1 MRALAVIPARRASS
15 RLPAKPLAF
24 IAGRP
29 MVRHVYEASVASG
42 VFADVIVA
50 TDDPEIVSVVESFGG
65 QVELSSSQHRTGTDR
80 VAEVAARHAGF
91 DVVANV
97 QGDQPFVTESM
108 LRALVDPFGQDRAPE
123 MSTIGCPLPEGAA
136 DDPHVVKV
144 LLDRSDNAIYFSRA
158 PVPYRWNPGEAPVLH
173 HLGLYAFT
181 PQALGRYAG
190 LEPTPLEAIEGLEQ
204 LRALEHGWR
213 IRVGRTEA
221 GAIEVNTAEDLA
233 AARAQMGE
241 PSR

>member
-15 RLPAKPLAF
+15 RLPAKPLEL

-29 MVRHVYEASVASG
+29 MIRHVYEATVESG
-42 VFADVIVA
+42 CFADVVVA
-50 TDDPEIVSVVESFGG
+50 TDDAEICGVVEGFGG
-65 QVELSSSQHRTGTDR
+65 VAELTSTSHATGTDR
-80 VAEVAARHAGF
+80 VAEVSGRRDGF

-97 QGDQPFVTESM
+97 QGDQPFVTAAM
-108 LRALVDPFGQDRAPE
+108 LGALLQPFMDALPPQ
-123 MSTIGCPLPEGAA
+123 MTTLGCPLSDGAA

-144 LLDRSDNAIYFSRA
+144 LVDRHDDAIYFSRA
-158 PVPYRWNPGEAPVLH
+158 PVPYRWNSGEVPVLH

-181 PQALGRYAG
+181 PDALRRYTL

-213 IRVGRTEA
+213 IRVGRSET
-221 GAIEVNTAEDLA
+221 GALEVNTAEDLV
-233 AARAQMGE
+233 AARALMGE
-241 PSR
+241 RP